1 MNILNELTPITT
13 FLKSLSHLV
22 MDQNLAVPKI
32 NLSLAIELYP
42 AMINNVNSEAFFMTC
57 QKNNLHLGSNYKHKI
72 VSGKKVVLLSQA
84 CIKWGLPKI
93 NHINSHSIQHNQANK
108 IKKLYYCSQYKF
120 QNQQYPEHTTQLF
133 DSSFLRERQIP
144 LKY

>member
-57 QKNNLHLGSNYKHKI
+57 
-72 VSGKKVVLLSQA
+72 
-84 CIKWGLPKI
+84 
-93 NHINSHSIQHNQANK
+93 
-108 IKKLYYCSQYKF
+108 
-120 QNQQYPEHTTQLF
+120 
-133 DSSFLRERQIP
+133 
-144 LKY
+144 